1 MTKVQRPRDM
11 SQLDYLWLY
20 FGGYKVKNEQSEEP
34 SDSVLLTEKS
44 INEIVQGISNGYIS
58 QIQYREHPTDN
69 SLSQIVGLSN
79 TGEEV
84 SIVDVPKEIH
94 VKDFKIKEI
103 TQEDIDKGVEG
114 VSIGTK
120 VISLTLTNNEEFIV
134 PMYSVSGGD
143 TTSIQ
148 TRVVDGQIMSTLKID
163 SQNNSMSPIKIQEG
177 ENGIYGSILLSQK
190 QDSIQITQ
198 ESDGSLS
205 GNIIWNDI

>member
-1 MTKVQRPRDM
+1 MNKVQRPRDM

-44 INEIVQGISNGYIS
+44 INEIVQGISNGCIS

-79 TGEEV
+79 TGEEI

-94 VKDFKIKEI
+94 VKDFKIKEV

-114 VSIGTK
+114 VSIGAK

-134 PMYSVSGGD
+134 PMYSGGD

-163 SQNNSMSPIKIQEG
+163 SQNNSISPIKIQEG

-190 QDSIQITQ
+190 QDSIQFTQ

-205 GNIIWNDI
+205 GNIVWNDI

>member
-1 MTKVQRPRDM
+1 MNKVQRPRDM

-34 SDSVLLTEKS
+34 SDSLLLTEKS
-44 INEIVQGISNGYIS
+44 INEIIQGISSGCIS

-79 TGEEV
+79 TGEEI

-114 VSIGTK
+114 VSIGAK

-134 PMYSVSGGD
+134 PIYSVFGGD

-148 TRVVDGQIMSTLKID
+148 TRVVDGQIMSALKID

-190 QDSIQITQ
+190 QDSIQFTQ

-205 GNIIWNDI
+205 GNIIWNNI